1 MADDVPSADDVPTAD
16 DVPAADDVPTEIEPV
31 AGSADGTAAV
41 AAPSATQDAD
51 KTGTAGGDAP
61 ASEGVA
67 STLVN
72 RAAGS
77 GRTGSEHP
85 ATEIT
90 ASDEAA
96 EPLVLDDLTV
106 GSDLK
111 TKVSE
116 AWHDFARAL
125 AKVVTQLPEQV
136 HLDLTLDPTASGTG
150 HAIYEVSVQHRPGG
164 QLGVLAV
171 GNAGLPEGQRLDR
184 DAVAEMVILGWSP
197 PGVIAGSG
205 NDFGMSATM
214 ADAVRVAVVVTK
226 TLRDVYRAPHPAF
239 LTYSAFDEEDNS
251 VTLGP
256 LGAARV
262 SSGDER
268 IDSLRLSEAG
278 FAALEDPSMSLQER
292 VRIVVAG
299 LQRTT
304 PEAVPVDSDGDI
316 GIRAGS
322 AMIFVRVRDNPPLI
336 DVFSPIITDVDPSEK
351 LYAKLSDLTT
361 KMPIGRLYQANRTV
375 WASVP
380 VFGRDFQATHL
391 MLALQ
396 VMTGLADE
404 LDDRLHGE
412 FGGRRFFGG
421 DAEATAPPSRD
432 DLNIGM
438 YM

>member
-1 MADDVPSADDVPTAD
+1 MT
-16 DVPAADDVPTEIEPV
+16 
-31 AGSADGTAAV
+31 
-41 AAPSATQDAD
+41 
-51 KTGTAGGDAP
+51 
-61 ASEGVA
+61 
-67 STLVN
+67 
-72 RAAGS
+72 
-77 GRTGSEHP
+77 
-85 ATEIT
+85 
-90 ASDEAA
+90 DEAEARAA
-96 EPLVLDDLTV
+96 EPAGESAAGTTGDSASAAPETVTIDASADHLVLDDLTA
-106 GSDLK
+106 GSDLR
-111 TKVSE
+111 TKVTE
-116 AWHDFARAL
+116 AWQEFARAL
-125 AKVVTQLPEQV
+125 AAVITELPEGV
-136 HLDLTLDPTASGTG
+136 HVDLTLDPTASGTG
-150 HAIYEVSVQHRPGG
+150 YAIYEVSVQHRPGD

-205 NDFGMSATM
+205 NDFGMITTM
-214 ADAVRVAVVVTK
+214 NEAVRVAVVVTK

-239 LTYSAFDEEDNS
+239 LTYSAYDEEDTS
-251 VTLGP
+251 VTIGP

-262 SSGDER
+262 STGDEKL
-268 IDSLRLSEAG
+268 DSLRLSEAG
-278 FAALEDPSMSLQER
+278 FAALEDPTMSLPER

-299 LQRTT
+299 VQRIS
-304 PEAVPVDSDGDI
+304 PDAVQVDGDGDI

-412 FGGRRFFGG
+412 FGGRRFFGDSDQG
-421 DAEATAPPSRD
+421 TPARD

>member
-1 MADDVPSADDVPTAD
+1 V
-16 DVPAADDVPTEIEPV
+16 I
-31 AGSADGTAAV
+31 
-41 AAPSATQDAD
+41 
-51 KTGTAGGDAP
+51 
-61 ASEGVA
+61 SEEGA
-67 STLVN
+67 
-72 RAAGS
+72 
-77 GRTGSEHP
+77 
-85 ATEIT
+85 
-90 ASDEAA
+90 EA
-96 EPLVLDDLTV
+96 LVLDDVHL

-125 AKVVTQLPEQV
+125 AKAISQLPERV
-136 HLDLTLDPTASGTG
+136 HVDLTLDPTASGTG
-150 HAIYEVSVQHRPGG
+150 QAIYEVSVQHRPGG

-205 NDFGMSATM
+205 SDFGMTAPL

-239 LTYSAFDEEDNS
+239 LTYSAFDEEDNA
-251 VTLGP
+251 VALEP

-262 SSGDER
+262 SSGDEK
-268 IDSLRLSEAG
+268 IDALRLSEAG
-278 FAALEDPSMSLQER
+278 FAALEDPTMSLEER

-304 PEAVPVDSDGDI
+304 PEAVQVDGDGDI

-336 DVFSPIITDVDPSEK
+336 DVFSPIITDIDPSEK
-351 LYAKLSDLTT
+351 LYAKLSELTT

-421 DAEATAPPSRD
+421 DGDATAPAARD

-438 YM
+438 YL